1 MQNYKKLMGSI
12 SIVTASYA
20 ASRLLGFFREI
31 LLAKWTGVSGATDT
45 LDLAFIIPDFLFY
58 LSAGGYLAITL
69 IPLMSSKSE
78 EKLNNYFLSL
88 LYGLSLVFILF
99 SAIVFLFRYQ
109 LSEVLNV
116 ESPAFFIEVFTP
128 IIFSQIFFFIGAIL
142 MSYQYL
148 KENFLYASLA
158 PLIYNSTIIF
168 FGWINSSS
176 PESTVKGFAIGTLV
190 GSIIGHLII
199 QVIGASRSGLKYSF
213 VPPQLRYLKEYL
225 FISLPLVVGQS
236 IAVIDEQLFRIFGSM
251 LTVGSVATFRYARR
265 IAILPVGIIAQAI
278 GVASYPLLA
287 RLFKADEIEELVLL
301 VRKQLSYLFLFNGAV
316 MVFCLANAESIIS
329 IIYERG
335 AFNST
340 NTLTVAS
347 IFSIV
352 VFAILPW
359 SMNQVLTRSYYVQK
373 IFWFPVI
380 SGTVVSVLTTILLL
394 VIDNR
399 DAQTYALLITL
410 SLFVYSIYLLIN
422 LKVKNIKILN
432 PSLVKDVIKSCA
444 ILALSFFLSELL
456 VFESTFIQLSTS
468 FVSIVGLTFT
478 FLVLLKFEYINITKR
493 N

>member
-1 MQNYKKLMGSI
+1 MQNYKKLIGSI

-20 ASRLLGFFREI
+20 TSRLLGFFREI
-31 LLAKWTGVSGATDT
+31 LLAKWTGVSSATDT

-69 IPLMSSKSE
+69 IPLMSSKSDE
-78 EKLNNYFLSL
+78 DLNNYFLSL

-99 SAIVFLFRYQ
+99 SLIVFLFRYQ
-109 LSEVLNV
+109 LSEFLNV
-116 ESPAFFIEVFTP
+116 ESPSFFIEVFTP

-158 PLIYNSTIIF
+158 PLVYNGTIIF

-176 PESTVKGFAIGTLV
+176 AESTVKGFALGTLV

-199 QVIGASRSGLKYSF
+199 QIIGASRSGLKFSF
-213 VPPQLRYLKEYL
+213 VPPRLIYLKEYL

-265 IAILPVGIIAQAI
+265 IALLPVGIIAQAI

-287 RLFKADEIEELVLL
+287 KLFKSNHIEELVLL
-301 VRKQLSYLFLFNGAV
+301 IRKQLSYLFLFNGAV
-316 MVFCLANAESIIS
+316 MIFCLANAESIIS

-340 NTLTVAS
+340 NTIDVTS
-347 IFSIV
+347 IFSII

-359 SMNQVLTRSYYVQK
+359 SMNQILSRSYYVQK
-373 IFWFPVI
+373 KFWFPVL
-380 SGTVVSVLTTILLL
+380 SGTAIAVLTTLSLI
-394 VIDNR
+394 VSNNKN
-399 DAQTYALLITL
+399 AQTYSLIITL
-410 SLFVYSIYLLIN
+410 SLFVYSIYLLSN
-422 LKVKNIKILN
+422 LKIKNLKILN
-432 PSLVKDVIKSCA
+432 LSLIKDVTKSCI
-444 ILALSFFLSELL
+444 ILLLSYFLSELL
-456 VFESTFIQLSTS
+456 IFESVYIQLTTS
-468 FVSIVGLTFT
+468 LITIAGLTFT

>member
-1 MQNYKKLMGSI
+1 
-12 SIVTASYA
+12 
-20 ASRLLGFFREI
+20 
-31 LLAKWTGVSGATDT
+31 
-45 LDLAFIIPDFLFY
+45 
-58 LSAGGYLAITL
+58 
-69 IPLMSSKSE
+69 
-78 EKLNNYFLSL
+78 
-88 LYGLSLVFILF
+88 
-99 SAIVFLFRYQ
+99 
-109 LSEVLNV
+109 
-116 ESPAFFIEVFTP
+116 
-128 IIFSQIFFFIGAIL
+128 
-142 MSYQYL
+142 
-148 KENFLYASLA
+148 
-158 PLIYNSTIIF
+158 
-168 FGWINSSS
+168 
-176 PESTVKGFAIGTLV
+176 
-190 GSIIGHLII
+190 
-199 QVIGASRSGLKYSF
+199 
-213 VPPQLRYLKEYL
+213 
-225 FISLPLVVGQS
+225 
-236 IAVIDEQLFRIFGSM
+236 M

-265 IAILPVGIIAQAI
+265 IAVLPVGIIAQAI

-394 VIDNR
+394 AIDNR

-432 PSLVKDVIKSCA
+432 LSLVKDVVKSCA
-444 ILALSFFLSELL
+444 VLALSFFLSELL

>member
-78 EKLNNYFLSL
+78 EKFNNYFLSL
-88 LYGLSLVFILF
+88 LYGLSM
-99 SAIVFLFRYQ
+99 A
-109 LSEVLNV
+109 
-116 ESPAFFIEVFTP
+116 
-128 IIFSQIFFFIGAIL
+128 
-142 MSYQYL
+142 YQYL
-148 KENFLYASLA
+148 KENFLFASLA
-158 PLIYNSTIIF
+158 PLVYNSTIIF

-213 VPPQLRYLKEYL
+213 VPPRLRYLKEYL

-373 IFWFPVI
+373 LFWFPVI

-394 VIDNR
+394 AIDNR

-432 PSLVKDVIKSCA
+432 LSLVKDVIKSCA
-444 ILALSFFLSELL
+444 VLALSFFLSELL